1 MKRTRLQLSIPALL
15 GVLLLGLPGAPLAQ
29 AEPTDAARAVG
40 DVRGVDHMV
49 WLDAGGLGRWFTD
62 RAPIVD
68 QTPLVVGLG
77 YAATRRRAR
86 FSWRLDLY
94 ADPGEPAPRFIYGD
108 LLSIDRLL
116 VDGPLQPWWR
126 IAFGFGLDLVG
137 TGANLGANGYFNAAN
152 GATAGMGLTHA
163 WGVDW
168 TIGDLVLR
176 AEVGA
181 RAYGGA
187 GRTQVMAMGQLGI
200 GYVFRGPPEPP
211 SKRSDDG
218 P

>member
-1 MKRTRLQLSIPALL
+1 MFWLNAGGYGYWFRERE
-15 GVLLLGLPGAPLAQ
+15 PLA
-29 AEPTDAARAVG
+29 RS
-40 DVRGVDHMV
+40 
-49 WLDAGGLGRWFTD
+49 
-62 RAPIVD
+62 
-68 QTPLVVGLG
+68 TPVVLGLG

-94 ADPGEPAPRFIYGD
+94 ADPATEAPRFIYGD

-116 VDGPLQPWWR
+116 TSGAVQPWWR

-137 TGANLGANGYFNAAN
+137 AGAELGTSGYFNAAN

-168 TIGDLVLR
+168 SIGDFVIR

-187 GRTQVMAMGQLGI
+187 GRTQLMGMGQLGI
-200 GYVFRGPPEPP
+200 GYVFRGPPEP
-211 SKRSDDG
+211 G
-218 P
+218 L